1 VIKNY
6 IITFFRNFIRQ
17 GVYSFINIGGLA
29 IGIAAFILLFIFII
43 HELSYDHFHEKAD
56 FTYRI
61 VSNIERPDGSSMYVP
76 TGLSNMA
83 EEVPEQMP
91 EIEFG
96 TLLYHTGEVM
106 VDYEGQLFFKNDL
119 FHVDSNFCKIFSFK
133 VLDGDI
139 QKAVSTADNVVLTA
153 SVATKIFGNTSCV
166 GKTFKMLEEYYVVG
180 AILEDIPDNSH
191 FRFDILTPF
200 ISKNNLTQFFNNH
213 GFDFYIYY
221 LTKENINEKVLYGKF
236 TEITEKITRD
246 RLLKSGMEGSF
257 KIESKL
263 QPLLN
268 IHLNSNY
275 YFEIG
280 KQGKIET
287 VYIFSLIAI
296 LILLIAII
304 NFINLITTYG
314 ENRAKEVG
322 IRKVVGANKLSLRLQ
337 FIGESILI
345 TFIALFLG
353 VVIVEL
359 FVKDFGNIIDRN
371 LNINYTFAFLSFTL
385 LFGLLIGFLS
395 SLYPSIYLTRFEP
408 VKVLKGISKKGKNN
422 RLKILSVIVQFGIA
436 IFLISSVIIIN
447 SQLKYLHKKDLGFNK
462 DNILVVEDITEDLRD
477 KFDVIKEELLRISN
491 IKFVAAS
498 QSSPG
503 YGRNYQNAFKKGE
516 DPETAILIN
525 ENRVKSEYISTYN
538 FEIIE
543 GRDFDEHRASD
554 SNAFILNETAV
565 KQMGI
570 TNPIGQYINVWQN
583 EGKIIGVIKDFHFF
597 SFHTKI
603 EPLVLSHYSNYFNK
617 ISIKIEGGNL
627 SETIE
632 KVGEILEK
640 YDAEF
645 FYNYEFVDQRFNQLY
660 RDEEQLN
667 KLIVYGSLLAI
678 IISLLGLL
686 ALTTFIVIER
696 TKEIGIRKA
705 LGGSVNALIYILLKD
720 ILKWVIYVNIASW
733 PLAYWFMH
741 NWLQNFAYRIE
752 IKSWMFLIAGF
763 ITLLIAIITIISI
776 IVKTTRANPI
786 KALQYE

>member
-660 RDEEQLN
+660 RE
-667 KLIVYGSLLAI
+667 
-678 IISLLGLL
+678 
-686 ALTTFIVIER
+686 
-696 TKEIGIRKA
+696 
-705 LGGSVNALIYILLKD
+705 
-720 ILKWVIYVNIASW
+720 
-733 PLAYWFMH
+733 
-741 NWLQNFAYRIE
+741 
-752 IKSWMFLIAGF
+752 
-763 ITLLIAIITIISI
+763 
-776 IVKTTRANPI
+776 
-786 KALQYE
+786 